1 MNNNLRTLAQYRLDR
16 ASETLLEAKLL
27 FETGHFNGSVN
38 RLYYAAFY
46 AARALLAIKGLDSSK
61 HSGVISLF
69 NKEFVKE
76 GIIDKST
83 GKALTKAFKLR
94 SEGDYQDF
102 RRFNNAEI
110 EELVADV
117 SGLIQEALL
126 FINDTSEI

>member
-1 MNNNLRTLAQYRLDR
+1 MIKDICSFFETSLVR

-69 NKEFVKE
+69 NGEFLQGQAPVLPFP
-76 GIIDKST
+76 GIYDIM
-83 GKALTKAFKLR
+83 
-94 SEGDYQDF
+94 
-102 RRFNNAEI
+102 
-110 EELVADV
+110 
-117 SGLIQEALL
+117 LL
-126 FINDTSEI
+126 KTLLGVINHAHG